1 MTSDMNARPR
11 VHAASVHT
19 WLMLFRSIPLFV
31 MFYRRRF
38 FIFSSVFLFTPP
50 HPLSPSSNCLT
61 LSLAVFLS
69 LSLSLPTV
77 KPFQGPSVLKHQKL
91 SCQMQRGGEEWILF
105 TADQKDEG
113 VYSGHFYVHTQ
124 SDKWTCTLT
133 CALVTYDTS
142 VCHREHARKHVHTRR
157 CLFCHSVCAANMC
170 LNKTICLFHTNNIN
184 AYLHWLKGQ
193 FTQIQDVFLL
203 ILC

>member
-38 FIFSSVFLFTPP
+38 FIFYSVFLFTPP

-91 SCQMQRGGEEWILF
+91 SCQMQRGSEEERSGSCLLPTKRMKACTVDTFMCTHSLISGLAHWHVRWWHTIRLYV
-105 TADQKDEG
+105 TVNMLVNMSTHADACSVIVCVQ
-113 VYSGHFYVHTQ
+113 Q
-124 SDKWTCTLT
+124 T
-133 CALVTYDTS
+133 CAWTKQY
-142 VCHREHARKHVHTRR
+142 VCFI
-157 CLFCHSVCAANMC
+157 L
-170 LNKTICLFHTNNIN
+170 TI
-184 AYLHWLKGQ
+184 
-193 FTQIQDVFLL
+193 
-203 ILC
+203 